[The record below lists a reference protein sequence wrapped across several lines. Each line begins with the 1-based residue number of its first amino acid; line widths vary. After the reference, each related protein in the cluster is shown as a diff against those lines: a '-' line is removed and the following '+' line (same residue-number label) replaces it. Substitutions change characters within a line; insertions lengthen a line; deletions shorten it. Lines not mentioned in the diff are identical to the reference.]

1 MPRADAVFEGGGIKG
16 IGLVG
21 AVARAEE
28 LGYEWQNLAGASAG
42 AIVASLLAAGYK
54 AVEIAEILSNT
65 NYKEFKDTNWIGN
78 TPPGM
83 IYNLIKYGGLYNGD
97 RFEEWLSELL
107 SWKGVENF
115 GDILYDKDAD
125 NIYRW
130 KLTVIV
136 SDITRKR
143 LLVLPRDLEGL
154 LINPDAFPIA
164 RAVRMSMSIPI
175 FYKPIVLKGNYMVDG
190 GALSNFPVWV
200 FDSEGTPEWPTLGFK
215 LVEPS
220 AKPLTHRRMGPISL
234 LRELLSTMIEARD
247 SRYIQDRDFV
257 RTITIPTGNVNTIQF
272 NISRQDSATLYNSG
286 YDAAEEFFK
295 SWDFDKYINKFRQS
309 DITSR
314 RERLMKD

>member
-54 AVEIAEILSNT
+54 AVEIAEILNNT

-107 SWKGVENF
+107 SWKGVKNF

-125 NIYRW
+125 SIYRW

-272 NISRQDSATLYNSG
+272 NISRQDSAILYNSG

>member
-107 SWKGVENF
+107 SWKGVKNF

-272 NISRQDSATLYNSG
+272 NISRQDSAILYNSG